1 MSTPYEEFAYR
12 LTGGASLINH
22 RHVNGDGYELILVYS
37 GGGSVLIFDRCYPL
51 REHTLLLIDASYP
64 HCLNPAEMGRY
75 VRSKLI
81 LDRRYLREALAAVGS
96 LALLDEMTGEH
107 GGVCLYLDDAQA
119 EQADRQ
125 FQQMAG
131 AMHAPAPLVRLQVMS
146 ACLPLLSLLW
156 SASRR
161 ENGETP
167 LEDDKL
173 SPILFYLR
181 AHCAEPLTVED
192 IAREHHLSK
201 YYLCRLFRQRTGMTI
216 MDYLNEQ
223 RFALA
228 RRLLADSSAP
238 IGEIALSCGFGTAAH
253 FSTMFRRREGCTP
266 SFYRQ
271 ATGFELRR
279 P

>member
-12 LTGGASLINH
+12 LTGGGSLINH

-37 GGGSVLIFDRCYPL
+37 GGGSVLIFDRSYPL

-64 HCLNPAEMGRY
+64 HCLNPADMEHY

-81 LDRRYLREALAAVGS
+81 LDRRYLRGVLGAAGS
-96 LALLDEMTGEH
+96 LPLLDEMAGEH
-107 GGVCLYLDDAQA
+107 GGMCVQLDEAQA
-119 EQADRQ
+119 QQADRLF
-125 FQQMAG
+125 FQIAG
-131 AMHAPAPLVRLQVMS
+131 AMKDEPGVRPLTVMS
-146 ACLPLLSLLW
+146 ACLPLLSLLR
-156 SASRR
+156 SSGHQG
-161 ENGETP
+161 GEAP
-167 LEDDKL
+167 LGDDKL
-173 SPILFYLR
+173 APILAYLR

-271 ATGFELRR
+271 STGFELRS

>member
-37 GGGSVLIFDRCYPL
+37 GGGSVLIFDRSYPL

-131 AMHAPAPLVRLQVMS
+131 GMHAPAPLVRLQVMS

-161 ENGETP
+161 ENG
-167 LEDDKL
+167 
-173 SPILFYLR
+173 
-181 AHCAEPLTVED
+181 
-192 IAREHHLSK
+192 
-201 YYLCRLFRQRTGMTI
+201 
-216 MDYLNEQ
+216 
-223 RFALA
+223 
-228 RRLLADSSAP
+228 
-238 IGEIALSCGFGTAAH
+238 
-253 FSTMFRRREGCTP
+253 
-266 SFYRQ
+266 
-271 ATGFELRR
+271 
-279 P
+279 

>member
-12 LTGGASLINH
+12 LTGGGSLINH

-37 GGGSVLIFDRCYPL
+37 GGGSVLIFDRSYPL
-51 REHTLLLIDASYP
+51 RERSLLLIDASYP
-64 HCLNPAEMGRY
+64 HCLNPADMERY

-81 LDRRYLREALAAVGS
+81 LDRRYLRGVLGAVGS
-96 LALLDEMTGEH
+96 LPLLDEMAGEH
-107 GGVCLYLDDAQA
+107 GGLCVQLDNAQA
-119 EQADRQ
+119 EQADRL
-125 FQQMAG
+125 FLQMAG
-131 AMHAPAPLVRLQVMS
+131 AMKDEPGVRPLTVMS
-146 ACLPLLSLLW
+146 ACLPLLSLLR
-156 SASRR
+156 STRR
-161 ENGETP
+161 EGGEAP
-167 LEDDKL
+167 LGDDKL
-173 SPILFYLR
+173 APILAYLR
-181 AHCAEPLTVED
+181 AHCAEPLTVEE
-192 IAREHHLSK
+192 IARAHHLSK

-238 IGEIALSCGFGTAAH
+238 IGEIALSCGFGAAAH

-271 ATGFELRR
+271 CSRR